1 MANEQQFK
9 LKTQF
14 IATRGV
20 KEYRATIPELVRPHD
35 VVLELGCA
43 WGTTRLLAAHCR
55 EVIGTDVSPQCIA
68 RARQDHPGIRFEVL
82 DAFDARAALAL
93 ERTFSIVYIDLSGLS
108 SYRALLDVI
117 ALLTMYATLLRPS
130 AIVAKSGALKQFAS
144 HCRAWPEHQE
154 TGPTRHAHAESS
166 MCRQS

>member
-20 KEYRATIPELVRPHD
+20 AEYRATIPAVVRPPD

-43 WGTTRLLAAHCR
+43 WGTTTALLAPRCAQ
-55 EVIGTDVSPQCIA
+55 VLGTDISPECIA
-68 RARQDHPGIRFEVL
+68 RARLDHPAISFAVL
-82 DAFDARAALAL
+82 DAFDVRAALDL
-93 ERTFSIVYIDLSGLS
+93 GLPFSVVYADLSGLS

-117 ALLTMYATLLRPS
+117 ALLTMYATVLRPR
-130 AIVAKSGALKQFAS
+130 AIVAKSGALKQFAA
-144 HCRAWPEHQE
+144 HCHAWPQPAVVKAQE
-154 TGPTRHAHAESS
+154 PEGAL
-166 MCRQS
+166 Q